1 MYKINEDLSI
11 YVTRGDTVLFDVKAN
26 TDDGTPV
33 TFMPGDLVRIKV
45 YQKKNAANVVLQK
58 DFHIATATQKVQIYL
73 SKEDTKI
80 GEVISKPVTYWY
92 SIALINPDNEEQTI
106 IGYDDE
112 TGAKTFVL
120 LPEGGDKQNEDNEQ
134 EVTPPDNVDN
144 EIDINSTLPV
154 SNQAVARAIL
164 QLKAGINALADKY
177 VTPQFYG
184 AVGDGEADDTDA
196 LQAAIDTGYPVFIP
210 CGTTIFIP
218 DGRTVTINNS
228 TVIFG
233 GGESSVL
240 KVAGTIT
247 TDDDKSHTL
256 ELHSFRFECWRHDGV
271 ALVINK
277 TNDNNPSNSLSIHDM
292 CFYNRNNISST
303 LDNAIMSIKGI
314 REATIS
320 NCVFRGDS
328 SIYGKAIIFEA
339 DPTHQTMNITV
350 TGCNFYYIG
359 TFIELD
365 NTEQSYICLAGM
377 RFINNLF
384 IGGNYGI
391 KAKFVDTLWITHSMF
406 DFVTSPIYI
415 DSCGTMNVA
424 DNYLQT
430 QTGEQCVYVAN
441 NSSSEKRFN
450 VIARNVMW
458 STNQA
463 KNVNGVVLD
472 GKTSKISFS
481 EVSGN
486 RATGLNNM
494 VVMKNCQNNKVK
506 DNVAHNSN
514 VFFDGNGDSTIIE
527 IKNNHADDSV
537 GKFTNNTHASC
548 YLADGNRHGVK
559 LYHKYGKEIV
569 NGNNSQTYYIK
580 HGLATTPVWA
590 QATSGTLAYQI
601 LSVVYDAT
609 DVIVT
614 FDKAVPSGTDVVV
627 NWEARASLL

>member
-1 MYKINEDLSI
+1 M
-11 YVTRGDTVLFDVKAN
+11 
-26 TDDGTPV
+26 
-33 TFMPGDLVRIKV
+33 
-45 YQKKNAANVVLQK
+45 
-58 DFHIATATQKVQIYL
+58 
-73 SKEDTKI
+73 
-80 GEVISKPVTYWY
+80 
-92 SIALINPDNEEQTI
+92 
-106 IGYDDE
+106 
-112 TGAKTFVL
+112 
-120 LPEGGDKQNEDNEQ
+120 
-134 EVTPPDNVDN
+134 
-144 EIDINSTLPV
+144 
-154 SNQAVARAIL
+154 
-164 QLKAGINALADKY
+164 
-177 VTPQFYG
+177 YG
-184 AVGDGEADDTDA
+184 AVGGGVADDTEA
-196 LQAAIDTGYPVFIP
+196 LQKAIDTGIPVYIP
-210 CGTTIFIP
+210 CGKTIYIP
-218 DGRTVTINNS
+218 PEKTVTINNS
-228 TVIFG
+228 TVIYG
-233 GGESSVL
+233 GGDTSVL

-247 TDDDKSHTL
+247 TDDDKTHTL
-256 ELHSFRFECWRHDGV
+256 ELRSFRFECWRHDGV

-277 TNDNNPSNSLSIHDM
+277 TNDSNPSNSLSIHDM
-292 CFYNRNNISST
+292 CFYNHNNISNT

-314 REATIS
+314 REATIA

-339 DPTHQTMNITV
+339 DATHQTMNITV

-365 NTEQSYICLAGM
+365 NTEENYIYLAGM
-377 RFINNLF
+377 RFVNNLF
-384 IGGNYGI
+384 IGGDYGI

-406 DFVTSPIYI
+406 DFVKRPLYI

-430 QTGEQCVYVAN
+430 QTGEQCVYVCN

-458 STNQA
+458 STNQS
-463 KNVNGVVLD
+463 KSVNGVVLD
-472 GKTSKISFS
+472 GKTAKISFS

-527 IKNNHADDSV
+527 IKNNHVDDTV
-537 GKFTNNTHASC
+537 TKFTNNTHASC

-569 NGNNSQTYYIK
+569 KGNNSQTYYIK

-590 QATSGTLAYQI
+590 QVTSGSLAYQT